1 MTTTR
6 TVRQLIDGVKNRG
19 RIERLNMELRLVV
32 VGMTAC
38 TIGSV
43 NSDLPGDSSCV
54 CGVAAGTCHIDVLAW
69 EER

>member
-19 RIERLNMELRLVV
+19 RIDGLDMELRLVV
-32 VGMTAC
+32 VGMATCA
-38 TIGSV
+38 IWLVDSNLPV
-43 NSDLPGDSSCV
+43 NSICV
-54 CGVAAGTCHIDVLAW
+54 CGVTIGTSHIDVLAW